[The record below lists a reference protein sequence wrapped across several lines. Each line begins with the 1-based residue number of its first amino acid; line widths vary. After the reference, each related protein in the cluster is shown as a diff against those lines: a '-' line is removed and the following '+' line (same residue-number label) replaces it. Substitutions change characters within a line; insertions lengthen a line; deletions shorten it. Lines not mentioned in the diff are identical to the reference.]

1 MVVWFGEH
9 QIQGAMP
16 YATFGNCFPHPA
28 RHLES
33 PQGAALIHSS
43 TVKWV
48 LGNTLSQGPQ
58 FSVAPSG
65 ELGIQFQAL
74 GIICLFV
81 FYLVFNFNSRD
92 ITHGY

>member
-1 MVVWFGEH
+1 MSQVVEH
-9 QIQGAMP
+9 EASVFFL
-16 YATFGNCFPHPA
+16 TLLNCLLETGNKN
-28 RHLES
+28 
-33 PQGAALIHSS
+33 ALCRYPP
-43 TVKWV
+43 
-48 LGNTLSQGPQ
+48 LMGNKLSQGPQ